1 MAAPEAMAALEVR
14 AATVAQED
22 QEDLAEVEAVL
33 AVEVVVAPAVLAAEA
48 VVAPAVLAA
57 EAAVAPAVPAA
68 EAAVAPAV
76 PAAEAVVAPAVPA
89 AEAVVAPAVPAAEVV
104 VAPAVPAAEAV
115 VVSVPTADTNYLAP
129 SFHPC
134 FHGTGN
140 TRRDRPPQ
148 VPRGRTRPLNSWLH

>member
-1 MAAPEAMAALEVR
+1 MAAREVR

-48 VVAPAVLAA
+48 
-57 EAAVAPAVPAA
+57 AVAPAVPAA

-76 PAAEAVVAPAVPA
+76 PAAEAGAPRWSRRAVVAPAVPA